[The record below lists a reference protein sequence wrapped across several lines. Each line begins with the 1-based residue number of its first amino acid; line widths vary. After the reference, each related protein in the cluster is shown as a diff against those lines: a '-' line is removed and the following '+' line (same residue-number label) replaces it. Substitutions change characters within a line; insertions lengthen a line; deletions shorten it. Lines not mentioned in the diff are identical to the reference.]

1 MKRIQLALI
10 RQRYSAFGGAERFV
24 SNAMQALQNH
34 AVDVTLITRDW
45 QASDYFL
52 PIICNPFYIG
62 RLWRDWSFAS
72 AVRRTVA
79 HHGFDLVQSH
89 ERIAG
94 CDLYRAGD
102 GVHREWLAQNAR
114 TLGRGRKL
122 LQRFNP
128 YHRYTLAAEKTLFSH
143 PRLKAII
150 CNSAMVKNE
159 LREYFS
165 IAADKLHVIYS
176 GVDLTRYHPNL
187 QVHKHDIRHKYAIP
201 SDAMLFLFVGSGFH
215 RKGLR
220 AAILALQTLPN
231 EVHLLVVGKDKALKH
246 YQQLSI
252 KFGLSKRVHFAG
264 PQADVAPYYGA
275 ANALVLPTLYDP
287 FPNVALEALASG
299 LPVITSFKSGAA
311 EIIQTGV
318 NGYVC
323 DALDITALS
332 AHMLHCT
339 AHGQNMK
346 LAARASVNDFSQEAM
361 SRRLVNLYAELLAR

>member
-34 AVDVTLITRDW
+34 AVDITLITRDW
-45 QASDYFL
+45 QTNDDFKPL
-52 PIICNPFYIG
+52 IRNPFYVG
-62 RLWRDWSFAS
+62 RLWRDWSFAN
-72 AVRRTVA
+72 AVRRTVS
-79 HHGFDLVQSH
+79 HHNFDLVQSH

-114 TLGRGRKL
+114 TLGRGGQL

-128 YHRYTLAAEKTLFSH
+128 YHRYTLAAENKLFNH
-143 PRLKAII
+143 PKLKAII
-150 CNSAMVKNE
+150 CNSAMVKDE
-159 LREYFS
+159 LRNCFD

-176 GVDLTRYHPNL
+176 SVDLARYHPSL
-187 QVHKHDIRHKYAIP
+187 QVHKHDIRLKYAVP
-201 SDAMLFLFVGSGFH
+201 SDATLFLFVGSGFH

-220 AAILALQTLPN
+220 AAILALQALPD
-231 EVHLLVVGKDKALKH
+231 EMHLLVVGKDKALKY

-252 KFGLSKRVHFAG
+252 KLGLGRRVHFAG
-264 PQADVAPYYGA
+264 PQADVAPYYSA
-275 ANALVLPTLYDP
+275 ADALVLPTLYDP

-332 AHMLHCT
+332 AHMLHC
-339 AHGQNMK
+339 ANQGQNMK
-346 LAARASVNDFSQEAM
+346 HAARASVSDFSQEAM
-361 SRRLVNLYAELLAR
+361 SQRLVNLYAELLAR